1 MPDMMP
7 KVRALR
13 SRYPSL
19 NIEVDGGVSEKTVG
33 KVAEAGANVIVA
45 GSAVFGA
52 ADPAGVVKKLRE
64 AVDSVRNGGM

>member
-13 SRYPSL
+13 NRYPAL
-19 NIEVDGGVSEKTVG
+19 DIEVDGGVSEKTVG
-33 KVAEAGANVIVA
+33 QVAEAGANVIVS

-52 ADPAGVVKKLRE
+52 DDPAGVVGKLRE
-64 AVDSVRNGGM
+64 AVDAAQGKA